1 MNKGFNVK
9 DSVSVIFKTDI
20 MLTQPTNEVIES
32 LYLSSGA
39 DLMLESVTL
48 DEVEHAYL
56 GNECVSEETAMFESI
71 STTRQRL
78 SRTMRAFTRK
88 LNQGLS
94 GTGITAGTNDE
105 GSADGNPSIGGAEIG
120 RVRRVGNIPVM
131 TARIPL
137 SDGQSVSI
145 IFHSPTSDG
154 ARIKNDDSLTAFR
167 FLLNKRD
174 VSHVVSPVNGRD
186 ISLPQVCMS
195 LSNLI
200 ERNTGKFQK
209 QAANAAKVKA
219 EIESEITRAETLES
233 QQVALIETGD
243 QLQQVLDDKKDEL
256 TKLQKRLSKQKG
268 INDGLRNELEK
279 LKAQHKAKQAPTPA
293 DKPAEVITPP
303 SDDQKPDPLPPEP
316 PADKPDVK
324 QPEVNLNTLHWYGMT
339 QRPLGG
345 GAVPEGMKQGL
356 QPDDVKAL
364 DIVGAKA
371 ISEEQFKFGAAGYES
386 PLSQDDI
393 EHYDLVDFSNMKT
406 QADYKAEL
414 KPLEALMSQFK
425 GESEENTFE
434 QFFKDYLKPNGKH
447 AEQTPIRNADGNYDH
462 KRLASLVTKVY
473 AGDMKT
479 ALATMFSEAPAPER
493 PPEELNQVDKAAA
506 DAIAF
511 LKSVIELETGSTQEL
526 GEVRTKTRE
535 AISALN
541 AATVYEE
548 NAGLVADAVKRQ
560 SQLLATIAN
569 TAMAGA

>member
-1 MNKGFNVK
+1 MNNIFSAKN
-9 DSVSVIFKTDI
+9 SVSVINKVDI
-20 MLTQPTNEVIES
+20 MITQPTDEMFEA
-32 LYLSSGA
+32 LYSSSDG
-39 DLMLESVTL
+39 DLILESVTL

-56 GNECVSEETAMFESI
+56 GSECVSSETAMFESI
-71 STTRQRL
+71 STTRNRL

-94 GTGITAGTNDE
+94 GTGIIAGTNEE

-120 RVRRVGNIPVM
+120 RVRRVGSIPVM

-174 VSHVVSPVNGRD
+174 VSHVVAPVNGRD

-200 ERNTGKFQK
+200 ERNSRKFQTK
-209 QAANAAKVKA
+209 AANALKVK
-219 EIESEITRAETLES
+219 SEIDAELARAETLES
-233 QQVALIETGD
+233 QQVALVETGD
-243 QLQQVLDDKKDEL
+243 QLQQGLDDKKDEL
-256 TKLQKRLSKQKG
+256 SKLQKRLKKQKG
-268 INDGLRNELEK
+268 VNSNLRDALEK
-279 LKAQHKAKQAPTPA
+279 LKAQHKSKQTPEPT
-293 DKPAEVITPP
+293 EVTKPP
-303 SDDQKPDPLPPEP
+303 SDDKEIAPLPPKP
-316 PADKPDVK
+316 PADDPD
-324 QPEVNLNTLHWYGMT
+324 VNLNALYWYGMT

-356 QPDDVKAL
+356 QPDDVKTL

-371 ISEEQFKFGAAGYES
+371 ITEEQFKFGAAGYES
-386 PLSQDDI
+386 PLSQNDI

-425 GESEENTFE
+425 GESVENTFD
-434 QFFKDYLKPNGKH
+434 QFFNDYLKPNGVH
-447 AEQTPIRNADGNYDH
+447 AEQTPIRDADGKYDY

-473 AGDMKT
+473 AGNLKT
-479 ALATMFSEAPAPER
+479 ALAAMFSEAPASER
-493 PPEELNQVDKAAA
+493 PPEEPNEVDKAAA

-511 LKSVIELETGSTQEL
+511 LKSVIELETGSTQDL
-526 GEVRTKTRE
+526 AEVRSKTRE

-548 NAGLVADAVKRQ
+548 NAGLVADAVKHQ